1 MYLSTIEN
9 KIKGQVV
16 NSTATFQELYSVML
30 KAKLLGEELSLTI
43 E

>member
-1 MYLSTIEN
+1 MI
-9 KIKGQVV
+9 

-30 KAKLLGEELSLTI
+30 KAKLLGEAISLTI